1 MSIVAAI
8 VEFAFILVPIL
19 LFTWLNKDGS
29 EET

>member
-1 MSIVAAI
+1 

-19 LFTWLNKDGS
+19 LFTWLNRDGS

>member
-1 MSIVAAI
+1 MTTVAAV

-19 LFTWLNKDGS
+19 LFTWLNRDGS